1 MGNTPHTQ
9 PFAWENHLKIGEFQ
23 AMFDQAVKKCVFHPI
38 LRVVPLELVSSLQRL
53 QHPGFPSP
61 KIRCENLGSPQL

>member
-23 AMFDQAVKKCVFHPI
+23 AMLDQAVKKEVFHPI

-53 QHPGFPSP
+53 QHPGFP
-61 KIRCENLGSPQL
+61 